1 MTPHLAVSVDAGAR
15 VPMEYVKN
23 GEIVLNISFG
33 ATQGLKMDNDAVHF
47 HARFGGISREIFVP
61 VRNVI
66 AIYAQENG
74 QGMAFEMA
82 ETSNEDETPV
92 MDVGPTLASVPSSK
106 VEQEEATSNEHDPD
120 PSAHPPRGSGKPFLT
135 RIK

>member
-1 MTPHLAVSVDAGAR
+1 
-15 VPMEYVKN
+15 
-23 GEIVLNISFG
+23 VLNISFG

-47 HARFGGISREIFVP
+47 HACFGGISREIFVP

-74 QGMAFEMA
+74 RGMAFEMA
-82 ETSNEDETPV
+82 EMSDENEAPV
-92 MDVGPTLASVPSSK
+92 PDVGPTLASVPSSGA
-106 VEQEEATSNEHDPD
+106 VQGGATSDEHSPD
-120 PSAHPPRGSGKPFLT
+120 PSPHPPRGNGKPFLT